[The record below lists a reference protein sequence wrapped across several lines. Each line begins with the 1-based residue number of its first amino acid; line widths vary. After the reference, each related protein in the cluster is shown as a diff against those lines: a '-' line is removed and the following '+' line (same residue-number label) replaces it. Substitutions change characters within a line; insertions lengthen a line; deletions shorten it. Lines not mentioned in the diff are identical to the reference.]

1 MRRRPPKTHSPRR
14 ERAAGHAGC
23 SSPEGLGSRS
33 GASPPARALHPAM
46 PQGPPVTTSRPRCR
60 PCRRLQPHLHVTADR
75 NMATVPPEDSVTGP
89 KFQQQTTAS
98 GAQACSGKGCPEVLR
113 SHAPYINL
121 RAEPA
126 SYLWSLQCRC
136 LLCGLGVWSPFHFW
150 RRPLLS
156 LGVRAPDL
164 TPTSGSELD
173 VFHTCFTK

>member
-1 MRRRPPKTHSPRR
+1 MPGAVVLKAW
-14 ERAAGHAGC
+14 EVAAA
-23 SSPEGLGSRS
+23 
-33 GASPPARALHPAM
+33 ASPPARALHPAM
-46 PQGPPVTTSRPRCR
+46 PQGPPVTTSRPRRR

-89 KFQQQTTAS
+89 KFPQQTTAS

-113 SHAPYINL
+113 RHAPYINL

-136 LLCGLGVWSPFHFW
+136 LLCGPGVWSPFHFW
-150 RRPLLS
+150 RSLLS